1 MKSVPWIPIMEPWY
15 LRMNCKCNYF
25 YTEIYCHEL
34 SLCGSLRSPP
44 EGTVTRVLTVINSIS
59 HIPRTCGW
67 FPAQVFHIDSG
78 LFKPCFPSP
87 HCEVLFCYATISER
101 LSCVWF
107 PVYDLDCLLDSDS
120 PPPAYFDPTCL
131 VYWLPWVF
139 AASPDPKPELWLWFC
154 LAYVASEACDW
165 TLPVWLAYLVNKAA
179 HGSECPWLLVTYI
192 FKKLYFTQC
201 NCNFGELLL
210 WIYYQFSHLYEYIFE
225 QII

>member
-1 MKSVPWIPIMEPWY
+1 MNTNKEPWY
-15 LRMNCKCNYF
+15 LRMNCKCNYL

-139 AASPDPKPELWLWFC
+139 AASPDPKPFI
-154 LAYVASEACDW
+154 
-165 TLPVWLAYLVNKAA
+165 LVIYTNIFLNK
-179 HGSECPWLLVTYI
+179 
-192 FKKLYFTQC
+192 
-201 NCNFGELLL
+201 
-210 WIYYQFSHLYEYIFE
+210 
-225 QII
+225 